1 MLKKKKKPSV
11 IYFRENAAGAGKA
24 APKGRQRQAHI
35 KHGR

>member
-1 MLKKKKKPSV
+1 MLKKKTFV
-11 IYFRENAAGAGKA
+11 INFSENAAGDGKA